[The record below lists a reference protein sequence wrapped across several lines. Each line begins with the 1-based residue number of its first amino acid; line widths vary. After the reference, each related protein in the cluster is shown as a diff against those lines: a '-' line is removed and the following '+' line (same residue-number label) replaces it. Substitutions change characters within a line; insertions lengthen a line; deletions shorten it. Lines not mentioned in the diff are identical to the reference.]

1 MSNIAYMEDYKKR
14 LALAIAETGA
24 LFMDSDLVLKDGRP
38 TPYFVNM
45 GKFKTG
51 RLSLELGSILA
62 DMIVDSRLV
71 NEVDIILG
79 PSYKGSSI
87 ALATTISLW
96 KDHGIDLMFEYD
108 RKEPKSHGEASTSK
122 SMFVT
127 GAFFDGC
134 RIVIVDDVATSM
146 KTKYD
151 ILNKIYQ
158 EANKLNIR
166 CHVKGLVIALDREQ
180 TVPVYDQ
187 HNRLVLDAKGTNA
200 THEFVSRTGVPV
212 FSVAGIREIFDF
224 LYSSKIPLLVNGTRR
239 PINRE
244 IMENINEY
252 FKLYG
257 TD

>member
-1 MSNIAYMEDYKKR
+1 MEDYKKR

-24 LFMDSDLVLKDGRP
+24 LFIDKNLVLKDGRP

-45 GKFKTG
+45 GMFRTG
-51 RLSLELGSILA
+51 RLSLELGSVFA
-62 DMIVDSRLV
+62 DMIVDKNLV
-71 NEVDIILG
+71 SDIDIILG

-87 ALATTISLW
+87 ALATAVSVW

-127 GAFFDGC
+127 GAFFEGC

-151 ILNKIYQ
+151 ILGKIYK
-158 EANKLNIR
+158 EADKRNIR
-166 CHVKGLVIALDREQ
+166 CQVKALVIAVDREQ
-180 TVPVYDQ
+180 TGPVYDR
-187 HNRLVLDAKGTNA
+187 HNRLVLDSKGANA
-200 THEFVSRTGVPV
+200 IQDFMSKTGVPV
-212 FSVAGIREIFDF
+212 FSVAGIREIFNY
-224 LYSSKIPLLVNGTRR
+224 LYTSKTPLLVNGTRK

-244 IMENINEY
+244 TMENLNEY
-252 FKLYG
+252 FELYG